1 MSRVGYASLVV
12 IPSVR
17 GISGAIATQ
26 VTAPLNVAAA
36 DAGRSFGSRVVAGVA
51 TGTKV
56 AVGTIA
62 TIGGA
67 VAAVAAKGGI
77 SRALNIQD
85 ARASL
90 VGLKMDTAA
99 VDGVMSSALASVQGT
114 AFGLDQAAK
123 TAAGAVAAGIAPGEA
138 LTRTLKLTADAAT
151 IANTPIG
158 EMGSIFNK
166 VATAGYLTRDVVN
179 QLQDRG
185 IPVLQLVAQQYGVTA
200 QEASDMVS
208 EGKVDFATFQ
218 NAIEAGMG
226 GAALASGK
234 TARGAFANVGA
245 ALSRLGA
252 MFAQPAIDAAPA
264 LFTSVAGAVD
274 RAATA
279 LKPFAADL
287 ATRLGPA
294 FQAAGAYIDA
304 IDFQRIVDGIS
315 GIYALVVQGD
325 FTAQMRS
332 AFNVDED
339 SGFVNF
345 VLNVRDGIYGLW
357 ALIVQ
362 GDFTSQLRAAFN
374 IEEDSGF
381 VTFVL
386 GARDA
391 ITGFVSSLTAGDLSG
406 AAGSIGA
413 SLTTL
418 QPALA
423 EFGAQLPKIGQ
434 ASATLVSG
442 GITVLTQVLSFLA
455 DNVDTIVQFMP
466 LIVAGFIAWRVASSA
481 VASATLALRA
491 GELLATPVYF
501 ANNVMRNNSVRIERE
516 LFAAKAASTAAT
528 GTNTAATSANTAAT
542 ARGRIATIAA
552 STASRVAAAGQWLL
566 NAALSANPIGIIILA
581 ITALVGGLIWFFTQT
596 ELGRTIWEGAMSA
609 IGTAATWLWE
619 SVISPVFN
627 FIGGIFTWL
636 WETIISPI
644 VTLVVNYYRFWGAV
658 ALWLWNNAVAPAL
671 NAIGQIFVWLW
682 QSVISPVIGWIVN
695 AVNAFGAIIQ
705 ALYTIYVQ
713 PALNAVGA
721 VFTWLWQT
729 IVVPVF
735 NGLRD
740 TISAAWLWI
749 DTNVFAPFRAGLDLL
764 GQGFEKTGRFIGDVW
779 NGIKA
784 AAAAPINFVLDTV
797 WNNGL
802 RSFWNDLVT
811 ELGLSDMKLPAANL
825 IKFADGSENH
835 VAQIAGAGAMRLW
848 AEPETGGEAY
858 IPLSPAKRGRSTS
871 ILANVANRFGYS
883 ITPYADGGF
892 WDGVGSLAGDVWD
905 NITSAASKVGEFLTD
920 PAGAIERNVVQGII
934 QPLLAG
940 ASPWLRVAGQ
950 LPINLIRGLVE
961 PFKNAAPKAS
971 GTAGMGWEAMWPLV
985 QAAVPGAVMTSNYR
999 PGSVTVNG
1007 GQSYHAL
1014 GRALDVIPASMATF
1028 NRLLALFPNAREL
1041 IYSPAG
1047 DRQLLNG
1054 APHYWTGAVRA
1065 QHFDHVHVAMANG
1078 GLIPAL
1084 AAGANVRPRSGGTM
1098 AILGEGGR
1106 AETVTDLGLTNRMMA
1121 ATLALVSD
1129 SSASTDESVTF
1140 NGDVTTVDT
1149 DELVRKIRRARRR
1162 AKRRAGVDG
1171 KVTLP

>member
-17 GISGAIATQ
+17 GISGAIASQ
-26 VTAPLNVAAA
+26 VTAPLNVAAV
-36 DAGRSFGSRVVAGVA
+36 DAGRSFGSRIASGVA
-51 TGTKV
+51 TGAKV
-56 AVGTIA
+56 AVGTITA
-62 TIGGA
+62 IGGT
-67 VAAVAAKGGI
+67 VAGIAAKGGI

-294 FQAAGAYIDA
+294 FQAAGAYIDS
-304 IDFQRIVDGIS
+304 IDFQRIIDNVVDIKDLLSTGFTENET
-315 GIYALVVQGD
+315 ALPPAFADGLQQAHNVAVGLYNLIVKGD
-325 FTAQMRS
+325 FTP
-332 AFNVDED
+332 
-339 SGFVNF
+339 
-345 VLNVRDGIYGLW
+345 
-357 ALIVQ
+357 ALQ
-362 GDFTSQLRAAFN
+362 RAFN
-374 IEEDSGF
+374 IEEDSPF

-391 ITGFVSSLTAGDLSG
+391 VSGFVSSLTQGDLSG
-406 AAGSIGA
+406 VASSIG
-413 SLTTL
+413 SSMSTL

-423 EFGAQLPKIGQ
+423 AFGAELPKIGQ

-466 LIVAGFIAWRVASSA
+466 LIVAGFIAWRVASGA
-481 VASATLALRA
+481 VASATLSLRA

-528 GTNTAATSANTAAT
+528 STNTGATNVNTAAT

-552 STASRVAAAGQWLL
+552 STAARVAAAGQWLL
-566 NAALSANPIGIIILA
+566 NAALSANPIAIIILA
-581 ITALVGGLIWFFTQT
+581 ITALVAGLVWFFTQT
-596 ELGRTIWEGAMSA
+596 EIGRTIWEGAMAA

-627 FIGGIFTWL
+627 FIGGIFQWL
-636 WETIISPI
+636 WTTIISPI
-644 VTLVVNYYRFWGAV
+644 VGLVVNYFRFWGAV
-658 ALWLWNNAVAPAL
+658 AMWLWNNAIAPAL
-671 NAIGQIFVWLW
+671 GFVGQIFQWLW
-682 QSVISPVIGWIVN
+682 ASVISPVIGWIVG
-695 AVNAFGAIIQ
+695 AVNVFGAIIS
-705 ALYTIYVQ
+705 ALWAIYVQ
-713 PALNAVGA
+713 PAINLIGGI
-721 VFTWLWQT
+721 FQWLWQT

-749 DTNVFAPFRAGLDLL
+749 DAYVFAPFRAGLDLL
-764 GQGFEKTGRFIGDVW
+764 GQGFERTGRFIADVW

-835 VAQIAGAGAMRLW
+835 VAQIAGPGAMRLW

-858 IPLSPAKRGRSTS
+858 IPLAASKRGRSTS

-892 WDGVGSLAGDVWD
+892 WGGVSSIAGDVWD
-905 NITSAASKVGEFLTD
+905 NITGAAAKVGEFLTD
-920 PAGAIERNVVQGII
+920 PAAAIERNVIQGII
-934 QPLLAG
+934 EPLLG
-940 ASPWLRVAGQ
+940 DASPWLRVAGQ
-950 LPINLIRGLVE
+950 LPINLIRAMVE
-961 PFKNAAPKAS
+961 PFKKAAPRAT
-971 GTAGMGWEAMWPLV
+971 GTTGMGWEAMWAMV
-985 QAAVPGAVMTSNYR
+985 QGLLPGAVMTSNYR

-1014 GRALDVIPASMATF
+1014 GRAIDVIPATMATF

-1054 APHYWTGAVRA
+1054 QPHYWTGAVRN

-1078 GLIPAL
+1078 GILPAL
-1084 AAGANVRPRSGGTM
+1084 AAGANIRPRAGGTM

-1129 SSASTDESVTF
+1129 ASAAHDESVNF
-1140 NGDVTTVDT
+1140 HGDVTVADP
-1149 DELVRKIRRARRR
+1149 DELVAKLKRSRRR
-1162 AKRRAGVDG
+1162 AKAKAGVDG
-1171 KVTLP
+1171 KVRIP